1 MVRPKLALI
10 VYLLSRNT
18 KPCLT
23 SLVIGDQYFY
33 LSIVFI
39 VCLRRYIRGGIQM
52 KVQKSSCVKTER
64 LLRKQSMPNE
74 TYIQKEEK
82 MYS

>member
-1 MVRPKLALI
+1 MKAQVGKCLI
-10 VYLLSRNT
+10 
-18 KPCLT
+18 
-23 SLVIGDQYFY
+23 LVFENQ
-33 LSIVFI
+33 V
-39 VCLRRYIRGGIQM
+39 RGGIQM
-52 KVQKSSCVKTER
+52 KVQKSSCAKTER